1 MKYEITKNTRTSHG
15 NATIG
20 DVVELSADEARE
32 LMAYGRIKP
41 YDESKMVDRSVGLEV
56 SEEKVVR
63 RGRPK
68 KIF

>member
-1 MKYEITKNTRTSHG
+1 MKYEITKNTRTSQG

-63 RGRPK
+63 RGRPRK
-68 KIF
+68 VF